1 MSGST
6 SDLKR
11 DVVYYA
17 LSLDVGKSIED
28 IVHVTGFSYASVS
41 KQLFLLKRA
50 GKAGFNPDTNCYFK
64 LPQAQVVVNGV
75 EIQSFE
81 RPAGT
86 SVFKYRDEAAMWER
100 VRLLKRMRSRIID
113 EYHPLLDAVIADYE
127 WMLRKEDED
136 E

>member
-1 MSGST
+1 MSGSVGE
-6 SDLKR
+6 LKR
-11 DVVYYA
+11 DTIYHA
-17 LSLDVGKSIED
+17 LSLEVGKTVED

-41 KQLFLLKRA
+41 KQLFLLKKE
-50 GKAGFNPDTNCYFK
+50 GKVGFNPDTTCYFK

-100 VRLLKRMRSRIID
+100 VRLLKRMRERIID
-113 EYHPLLDAVIADYE
+113 DYHPLLDAVIADYE
-127 WMLRKEDED
+127 WMLRKDD
-136 E
+136 DDD